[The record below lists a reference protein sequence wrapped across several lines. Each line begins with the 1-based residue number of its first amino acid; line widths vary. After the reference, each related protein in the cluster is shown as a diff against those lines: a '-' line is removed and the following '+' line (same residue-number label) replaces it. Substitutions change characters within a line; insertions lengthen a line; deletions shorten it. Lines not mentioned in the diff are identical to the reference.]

1 MKGDMKLSKLKSVG
15 SKKVLRII
23 LWGSLVFFVVKGIVS
38 IVRPDQ
44 SKKVYSEAQEL
55 VKSLEEENSNEVN
68 VTGFAEAFSKEYLTY
83 SANKTE
89 EYSSRILKYTSSDVA
104 TTISNRTVV
113 DLSATDAIAIKVD
126 KINSDTYNVD
136 VQVKVMYVS
145 LNKFEDKFVRVPIKL
160 IDGRLIVDDVPLF
173 IARPER
179 PETATINTPDKD
191 GVLVDSGI
199 SSGVED
205 MLKNFL
211 KVYAEG
217 SQGEISYYLYDS
229 SDKLNGLAKTFN
241 FKDISD
247 LRVYKTNTNNS
258 YNAEMTYLIE
268 DNESHQGVR
277 QRASV
282 TVIQKDGKYYVKEFN
297 TRGR

>member
-1 MKGDMKLSKLKSVG
+1 MKLSKLKPAG

-23 LWGSLVFFVVKGIVS
+23 LWGSLVFFVVRGIVS

-68 VTGFAEAFSKEYLTY
+68 VTGFAEAFAKEYLTY
-83 SANKTE
+83 STNKTE

-104 TTISNRTVV
+104 TTISSRTVV
-113 DLSATDAIAIKVD
+113 DLSATDAIALKVD

-145 LNKFEDKFVRVPIKL
+145 LNKFEDQFVRVPIKL

-173 IARPER
+173 IARPE
-179 PETATINTPDKD
+179 TATINTPAKD

-247 LRVYKTNTNNS
+247 LRVYKTDTNNS

-268 DNESHQGVR
+268 DNESHQEVR

-282 TVIQKDGKYYVKEFN
+282 IVIQKDGRYYVKEFN